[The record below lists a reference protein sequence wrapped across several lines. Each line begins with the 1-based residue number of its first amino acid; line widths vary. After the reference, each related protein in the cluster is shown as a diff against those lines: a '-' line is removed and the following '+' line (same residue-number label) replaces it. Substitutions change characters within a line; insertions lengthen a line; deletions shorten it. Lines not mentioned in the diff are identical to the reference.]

1 DAQPRGGLEMT
12 LQPHQVLKKL
22 AESERNK
29 AQFELS
35 ALSRQRHVLREKSQQ
50 AKEHIQQIRNQK
62 EQAIR
67 MTVQAG
73 TLMMYDEQIGEQNLL
88 ITRLETAMEQV
99 HAQEQALLRQ
109 WLNHD
114 SRGKAFARIDKKF
127 IAEANR
133 ALDRKLQQIDDD
145 RVAARSG
152 GPLTD
157 AQGVGA

>member
-1 DAQPRGGLEMT
+1 MT

-22 AESERNK
+22 AESARNK

-35 ALSRQRHVLREKSQQ
+35 TLSRQRHALREKSQQ
-50 AKEHIQQIRNQK
+50 AREHIQQIRDQK

-73 TLMMYDEQIGEQNLL
+73 TLMMYDELIGEQNLL
-88 ITRLETAMEQV
+88 ITRLEAAMEQL

-152 GPLTD
+152 GALSE